1 MCSLIFMIKNI
12 LNIIINNNN
21 KLYCFEDKIKWQ
33 RRKLN
38 RNQREKY
45 SPTNTLDY
53 IRNCI
58 KNLLVGTHQ
67 I

>member
-1 MCSLIFMIKNI
+1 MIKNI
-12 LNIIINNNN
+12 LNIIINNN

-33 RRKLN
+33 RRKLK
-38 RNQREKY
+38 RNQREKH